1 MTIEDNT
8 PQPPQPAE
16 PATPRPEPPTPR
28 PEPPTLPPPDQTLID
43 TLTEGVD
50 PDRPIRI
57 ERSGG

>member
-16 PATPRPEPPTPR
+16 PATPR

-57 ERSGG
+57 ERSG